1 LGRRRMTKGEG
12 KINRRRRRTG
22 ADRAAAA
29 TKQIWEFGWSEEEK
43 TEDGSGADRQSA
55 RGDGL

>member
-1 LGRRRMTKGEG
+1 MTKGEG

-29 TKQIWEFGWSEEEK
+29 ATKQIWEFGWLEEEK